1 MGVPG
6 PTRVRR
12 SFSSFVSMAT
22 LTVRQSASMDLVR
35 NGQPVDLPAAQELR
49 WIEIDLA
56 DLGLTDLESPD
67 GLAAAASHVY
77 ERFVPYA
84 DEGWEWVTHP
94 GSREFQGWVVGE
106 RAGQSVLLG
115 ARLLSRRAAPDES
128 PAGRPAH
135 GISAYRTRQLT
146 GRPWTAEPG

>member
-1 MGVPG
+1 VH
-6 PTRVRR
+6 
-12 SFSSFVSMAT
+12 
-22 LTVRQSASMDLVR
+22 
-35 NGQPVDLPAAQELR
+35 NGHGHQGNGRPAEGAVGQEVR
-49 WIEIDLA
+49 WIEIDLS
-56 DLGLTDLESPD
+56 DLGLPADMPTLDH
-67 GLAAAASHVY
+67 LAAAASHVY

-94 GSREFQGWVVGE
+94 GSREFHGWVVGE

-146 GRPWTAEPG
+146 GRPWTAEPGSKLWKPFSRA